1 MAYIATWNIR
11 HNDKNYKIGEE
22 VPASIGK
29 EAIQRLIDLGMV
41 EDDKKNAAKPRDD
54 KATE

>member
-22 VPASIGK
+22 VPVSIGK
-29 EAIQRLIDLGMV
+29 EAIQRLVDLGMV
-41 EDDKKNAAKPRDD
+41 EDDKKTTAKP
-54 KATE
+54 TE

>member
-1 MAYIATWNIR
+1 MAHIATWNIR

-22 VPASIGK
+22 VPVSIGK

-41 EDDKKNAAKPRDD
+41 EDDEKNTAKP
-54 KATE
+54 AE